1 MFRLLQRLLLP
12 VFVLALLIGLL
23 NIKDN
28 FGYDPIG
35 EVSSYDA
42 SSDLLTPVFS
52 LRRAPKLL
60 TSPLASQKLEQEIS
74 NLVNTLPGSSCLTIS
89 SPSERIYDHQIDI
102 PLVPGGTQKLLTA
115 YSAIK
120 QIGKDYQYETI
131 IAAVRE
137 TEADGLL
144 RTSDLFIFG
153 SGDPLIRTDSYA
165 SLLPETYSQIRT
177 NADEIADLT
186 VGMNILFIQ
195 GAVVVDESRYDE
207 ERTVPGWPSELK
219 ETALTGSLSAALFD
233 GGYDGLKQNYSSQRN
248 EDDPPALTPSVD
260 PAKRFAANFD
270 DLLEAR
276 NVVILKAAKESN
288 GTQLEDLIELL
299 SIKSPTMDLIVK
311 QMLTND
317 DTVTAEMLLKEIG
330 YSRQGTGS
338 TGAGLVSVPEIINS
352 AGIDNSRLLL
362 IDGSGSSPENQITCN
377 LINAILM
384 DSSTKDI
391 LREALPLAGVEG
403 IVASQFIG
411 TQFEGKL
418 EAHAMGTEENAA
430 IAGYFTTTSGTDLAI
445 SFIANKAVDEENFEQ
460 KIDSFIEGIANVISA
475 YTGGQPL
482 DELGPLQNPS
492 S

>member
-1 MFRLLQRLLLP
+1 MVRLLQRLILP

-28 FGYDPIG
+28 FGYDPID
-35 EVSSYDA
+35 EVALSDP

-60 TSPLASQKLEQEIS
+60 TSPLANQKLEQEIA
-74 NLVNTLPGSSCLTIS
+74 NLVNALPDSSCLTIS
-89 SPSERIYDHQIDI
+89 SPTERIYEHQVKI

-120 QIGKDYQYETI
+120 QIGNEYQYETI

-137 TEADGLL
+137 TEPDGLL

-153 SGDPLIRTDSYA
+153 SGDPLLRTDSYA
-165 SLLPETYSQIRT
+165 TLLPETYSQIRT
-177 NADEIADLT
+177 NADELADLT

-207 ERTVPGWPSELK
+207 ERTVPGWSAELK
-219 ETALTGSLSAALFD
+219 ESSRTGSLSAALLD

-248 EDDPPALTPSVD
+248 VEDPPALTPSAN
-260 PAKRFAANFD
+260 PAKRFAASFD

-276 NVVILKAAKESN
+276 NVVILQAAKESN
-288 GTQLEDLIELL
+288 GALLEDLIELL

-317 DTVTAEMLLKEIG
+317 DIVTAEMLLKEIG
-330 YSRQGTGS
+330 YSRQGQGS
-338 TGAGLVSVPEIINS
+338 TGAGLVSIPEIING
-352 AGIDNSRLLL
+352 AGIDNSGLLL
-362 IDGSGSSPENQITCN
+362 FDGSGLSPENQITCS
-377 LINAILM
+377 LINSILM
-384 DSSTKDI
+384 DSNTKDV

-403 IVASQFIG
+403 IVAEKFIG
-411 TQFEGKL
+411 TQFDGKL
-418 EAHAMGTEENAA
+418 EAHATGTEENAA
-430 IAGYFTTTSGTDLAI
+430 IAGYITTNSGTDLAV
-445 SFIANKAVDEENFEQ
+445 SFIANRAADEENFEQ
-460 KIDSFIEGIANVISA
+460 TIDSFIEGIANAISEF
-475 YTGGQPL
+475 TGGQPL